1 MEKAGGISS
10 PVTTHQRQ
18 RQYQR
23 CGKPHQSPF
32 PSSDASVGAATDAR
46 RHHQRRS
53 PPPSCPPLAPPGPPS
68 ECVPPSSVRCSKLL
82 LFGSS
87 PNCSSTATPT
97 PAATTNPGQ
106 RATISSSHG
115 SSMDPRPA
123 DASAPAAPPVASQ
136 LALDLRKH
144 KLVDARLHWTS

>member
-32 PSSDASVGAATDAR
+32 PSSDASVGAATDAGR
-46 RHHQRRS
+46 NHQRRS

-106 RATISSSHG
+106 RATISSSDG
-115 SSMDPRPA
+115 CA
-123 DASAPAAPPVASQ
+123 TEISAEAPPVDSPSWIRGWPTHPPQQ
-136 LALDLRKH
+136 LLPWLP
-144 KLVDARLHWTS
+144 S